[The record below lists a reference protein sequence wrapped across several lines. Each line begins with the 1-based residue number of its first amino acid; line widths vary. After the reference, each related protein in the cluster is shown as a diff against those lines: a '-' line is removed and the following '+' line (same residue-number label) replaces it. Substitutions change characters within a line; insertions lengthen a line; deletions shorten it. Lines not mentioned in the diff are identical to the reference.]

1 MIDTVAALSHPIPL
15 EPVEQAQ
22 VVSGTPLVGV
32 VTLGMIGDK
41 EYGVWE
47 MSPGSMSDVETDEV
61 CVILAGAAT
70 VEFVDG
76 ERTVRAIAAA
86 GFMSTF
92 DVCRIVV
99 QFLEAR
105 VLRRRP

>member
-70 VEFVDG
+70 VEFIDQ
-76 ERTVRAIAAA
+76 ERTVELLP
-86 GFMSTF
+86 GT
-92 DVCRIVV
+92 
-99 QFLEAR
+99 
-105 VLRRRP
+105 VLRLDSGSRTIWTVTETLRKVWVA